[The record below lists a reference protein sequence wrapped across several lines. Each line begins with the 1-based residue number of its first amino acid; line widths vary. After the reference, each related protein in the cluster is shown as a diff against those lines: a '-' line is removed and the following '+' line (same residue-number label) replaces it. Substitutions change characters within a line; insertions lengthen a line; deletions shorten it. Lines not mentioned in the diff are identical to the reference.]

1 VSQNRCAVLRMHP
14 PLILSHWCES
24 PFILLVWSDEA
35 FRFATGPNN
44 TCCKFKD
51 QDQIYAAEEPDT
63 FQKLYLK
70 NKVPILVYN
79 MHKSSLSLQTILQ
92 SIRRPNAVIYSLNQP
107 TQLHHHSERLHVLY
121 KNATP
126 VDCMLRMYGNE
137 EDLKALL
144 VGTALSEQDEELF
157 PHIVPDG
164 FEF

>member
-1 VSQNRCAVLRMHP
+1 MHP

-35 FRFATGPNN
+35 FRFTIGPNN
-44 TCCKFKD
+44 PCCKFKD
-51 QDQIYAAEEPDT
+51 QDQIYASDEPDT

-70 NKVPILVYN
+70 NQVSVLVYN
-79 MHKSSLSLQTILQ
+79 MHKSSLSLQTIVQ
-92 SIRRPNAVIYSLNQP
+92 SIRKPNAVIYSLNQP
-107 TQLHHHSERLHVLY
+107 TQLMHQHQSERLHVLY
-121 KNATP
+121 KNVTP

-137 EDLKALL
+137 EELKALL
-144 VGTALSEQDEELF
+144 AGTALSEHDEELF